1 MEWATDDP
9 LGIGGL
15 LFDASRIAQ
24 LIMKDVFSD
33 VKLLG
38 EVLEAGLR
46 GLEAITVR
54 RRLEE
59 PPGYRLPFRKLGL
72 SIGAK
77 AASRLSDWALL
88 HPAHFGQR
96 NLFTGHAEA
105 LAGYLPLAEKIE
117 SFWLNDRNRTIANW
131 SGHREINM
139 LMLASSLDPG
149 EFLTV

>member
-15 LFDASRIAQ
+15 LFDTSRIAQ
-24 LIMKDVFSD
+24 LSMKGVFSD

-46 GLEAITVR
+46 GLEAITVS
-54 RRLEE
+54 RRLKES
-59 PPGYRLPFRKLGL
+59 PGDRLPFREPGL
-72 SIGAK
+72 SIGVK
-77 AASRLSDWALL
+77 SASRLSDWALL
-88 HPAHFGQR
+88 HPALFGQR

-117 SFWLNDRNRTIANW
+117 SFWLNERNRTIA
-131 SGHREINM
+131 
-139 LMLASSLDPG
+139 
-149 EFLTV
+149 